1 MLLQAILGLWWFK
14 RLADSIRWLGDRAKQ
29 CCLTLVERGESLDR
43 AETLLLDGE
52 PGQAAPLLE
61 RVRRETEKLQGPDG
75 PSRRARWYLAWGYC
89 RGSAGA
95 LEEAWN
101 AFQSAAKEAADVGDP
116 ALAPLLRL
124 RAQVE
129 LASVAL
135 AAAEDRDRA
144 AQHVRWA
151 LELAPGVV
159 DANALGR
166 LAWLLHALARSEH
179 SAGQWDSARAHFEE
193 AVRIGTRVPP
203 PPADPDSFGVTV
215 ERPRRFWVAARTAA
229 AAAALD
235 LARTLFTLGDAG
247 GCRQWFDRGFAAL
260 EGPDDPALRHARATL
275 CLERARC
282 ESGDELSAPARRVSW
297 LDAAVREGL
306 ASGRP
311 DGRALAC
318 RAGLELSGQLRDLGD
333 PAKAALHARQVRV
346 DLKELPSEI
355 ARILEVEALL
365 ALGMS
370 LHDAGADEEAAR
382 TLREALE
389 LGRSAA
395 TPEARQSAALAAWRL
410 HAVLLEDRRMSEA
423 GPALAALQE
432 LVPGLVAESRP
443 FFVALTAY
451 LRGITSLCEGRGDA
465 AQAELRRAEAAAAR
479 LDGGA
484 ALDLARSAM
493 AGLGNAALEDEAWQE
508 AEEHFR
514 RALATPPGDGPP
526 ARQQANRAD
535 LLLGLARAVVALER
549 DGEALVLIREAFQM
563 GVASGC
569 SLGRQVAA
577 HAALLEGSAP
587 TLAVDERRRRY
598 QAAARL
604 GRLSGL
610 AQGRAIAKEAE
621 ARLADPVG

>member
-1 MLLQAILGLWWFK
+1 VLLQAILWIWSFK
-14 RLADSIRWLGDRAKQ
+14 WLADSIMWIGDRAKQ
-29 CCLTLVERGESLDR
+29 CRLTRVERGELLNQ
-43 AETLLLDGE
+43 AETLLLDEKPGE
-52 PGQAAPLLE
+52 AAPLLE
-61 RVRRETEKLQGPDG
+61 KARRETEKLQGPDG
-75 PSRRARWYLAWGYC
+75 PSRRARWHLAWGYC

-101 AFQSAAKEAADVGDP
+101 AFQSAAREAAEVGDS
-116 ALAPLLRL
+116 ALAPVLRL

-144 AQHVRWA
+144 AQHARWA
-151 LELAPGVV
+151 LELAPDVV
-159 DANALGR
+159 EAHALGR
-166 LAWLLHALARSEH
+166 LAWLLHALARAEH
-179 SAGQWDSARAHFEE
+179 SAGRWDLARAHFEE

-203 PPADPDSFGVTV
+203 PPADSGNFGVTV

-229 AAAALD
+229 AAAVLD
-235 LARTLFTLGDAG
+235 LARTLSTLGDAE
-247 GCRQWFDRGFAAL
+247 GCRQWFDRGLAAL
-260 EGPDDPALRHARATL
+260 EGPDDPALHHARATL

-282 ESGDELSAPARRVSW
+282 EPGDELSAPARRVSW

-306 ASGRP
+306 ACGRP

-333 PAKAALHARQVRV
+333 PAKAALHARQVRE
-346 DLKELPSEI
+346 DLKELPAEI
-355 ARILEVEALL
+355 ARTLDVEALL

-382 TLREALE
+382 TMREALE
-389 LGRSAA
+389 LGRGAA
-395 TPEARQSAALAAWRL
+395 TPEARQYAALAAWRL
-410 HAVLLEDRRMSEA
+410 HAVLLEDRRTSEA
-423 GPALAALQE
+423 GPVLAALQE
-432 LVPGLVAESRP
+432 LVPGLAAESRP
-443 FFVALTAY
+443 FFVALTVY

-465 AQAELRRAEAAAAR
+465 AQAELRRAEAGAAR
-479 LDGGA
+479 LNGGA
-484 ALDLARSAM
+484 ALDLARSAA
-493 AGLGNAALEDEAWQE
+493 AGLGNAALEDGAWQE

-526 ARQQANRAD
+526 ARQQATRAD
-535 LLLGLARAVVALER
+535 LLLGQARAVVALER
-549 DGEALVLIREAFQM
+549 DGEALVLIREAFQL

-569 SLGRQVAA
+569 SLGRKVAA

-587 TLAVDERRRRY
+587 MLPVDERRRRY
-598 QAAARL
+598 QTAARL

>member
-1 MLLQAILGLWWFK
+1 MYWPVIPVAWALKALTERAI
-14 RLADSIRWLGDRAKQ
+14 RLRGG
-29 CCLTLVERGESLDR
+29 LTLPAWTRAERNASLDG
-43 AETLLLDGE
+43 AEALLLDGE
-52 PGQAAPLLE
+52 TAQAAVLLG
-61 RVRRETEKLQGPDG
+61 RLRRETEKLQGPDG
-75 PSRRARWYLAWGYC
+75 PARRARWHLAWGYC

-101 AFQSAAKEAADVGDP
+101 SFQSAAKEAAEVGDP
-116 ALAPLLRL
+116 ALAPVLRL

-129 LASVAL
+129 LAGVAL
-135 AAAEDRDRA
+135 AAGEDRERA
-144 AQHVRWA
+144 AQHAQWA
-151 LELAPGVV
+151 LELAPEVV
-159 DANALGR
+159 DAHALGR
-166 LAWLLHALARSEH
+166 LAWLLHALARAEH
-179 SAGQWDSARAHFEE
+179 SAGQWEPARAHFEE
-193 AVRIGTRVPP
+193 AVRIGMRVPP
-203 PPADPDSFGVTV
+203 PPGDPGNFGVTV

-235 LARTLFTLGDAG
+235 LARTLSTLGDAE
-247 GCRQWFDRGFAAL
+247 GCGRWFERGFAAV
-260 EGPDDPALRHARATL
+260 EDPDDPALRHARATL

-282 ESGDELSAPARRVSW
+282 GSGDELSAPARRASW

-333 PAKAALHARQVRV
+333 PAKAALHARQVRE
-346 DLKELPSEI
+346 DLKELPAEI
-355 ARILEVEALL
+355 ARALDVEALL

-389 LGRSAA
+389 LGRGAA
-395 TPEARQSAALAAWRL
+395 AAEVRQSAALAAWRL
-410 HAVLLEDRRMSEA
+410 HALLLDDRQASEA

-432 LVPGLVAESRP
+432 LVPGLAPESRP
-443 FFVALTAY
+443 FFVTLTAY
-451 LRGITSLCEGRGDA
+451 LRGVTGLCEGRGDA
-465 AQAELRRAEAAAAR
+465 AQDEFRRAEAGAAR
-479 LDGGA
+479 MEGSA
-484 ALDLARSAM
+484 ALDLARSSA

-526 ARQQANRAD
+526 ARQQATRAD

-549 DGEALVLIREAFQM
+549 DGEALKLIRDAFQT

-569 SLGRQVAA
+569 SLGRKVAA

-587 TLAVDERRRRY
+587 MLPVDERRRRY
-598 QAAARL
+598 EAAVRL

-610 AQGRAIAKEAE
+610 AQGRAIAQEAE

>member
-1 MLLQAILGLWWFK
+1 MFLRTILGLWWFK
-14 RLADSIRWLGDRAKQ
+14 RLADSVRWLGDRAKQ
-29 CCLTLVERGESLDR
+29 CRWTLVERGESLDR
-43 AETLLLDGE
+43 AEALLLDGE
-52 PGQAAPLLE
+52 TGQAAQLLANL
-61 RVRRETEKLQGPDG
+61 RRETERMQGPDG

-101 AFQSAAKEAADVGDP
+101 AFQSAVKEAAEVVDP
-116 ALAPLLRL
+116 ALAPVLRL

-129 LASVAL
+129 LAGIAL
-135 AAAEDRDRA
+135 AAGEDLERA
-144 AQHVRWA
+144 AQHAQWA
-151 LELAPGVV
+151 LGLAPDVE
-159 DANALGR
+159 DAHALGR
-166 LAWLLHALARSEH
+166 LAWLLHALARAEH
-179 SAGQWDSARAHFEE
+179 SAGRWDSARAHFEE
-193 AVRIGTRVPP
+193 AVRTGTRVMP
-203 PPADPDSFGVTV
+203 PPADPGNFGVTV

-235 LARTLFTLGDAG
+235 LARTLSTLDDAE
-247 GCRQWFDRGFAAL
+247 GCRQWFDRGFAAV

-282 ESGDELSAPARRVSW
+282 ESGDELSAPARRASW

-306 ASGRP
+306 ACGRP

-333 PAKAALHARQVRV
+333 PAKAAIHARQVRE

-389 LGRSAA
+389 LGRGAA

-410 HAVLLEDRRMSEA
+410 HAVLLEDRQASAA
-423 GPALAALQE
+423 GPALAALLE
-432 LVPGLVAESRP
+432 LVPGLAAEARP
-443 FFVALTAY
+443 FFVALAAY
-451 LRGITSLCEGRGDA
+451 LCGMTSLCEGRCDA
-465 AQAELRRAEAAAAR
+465 ALEELSRAEAGAR
-479 LDGGA
+479 RLGGGA
-484 ALDLARSAM
+484 GLDLARSSS
-493 AGLGNAALEDEAWQE
+493 AGLGNAALEAEAWQE

-535 LLLGLARAVVALER
+535 LLLGLARAVIALER
-549 DGEALVLIREAFQM
+549 DGEALVLIRVAFQM

-569 SLGRQVAA
+569 SLGRKVAA

-598 QAAARL
+598 QTAVRL